1 MPAAISTLIK
11 NSDSVGKDYR
21 AGQQGGGRKRRVTFK
36 DVAGVDQAKLELVEV
51 VHFLKDR
58 SRFVDIGA
66 RLPKGILLSG
76 PPGK

>member
-11 NSDSVGKDYR
+11 NSDSVGKEHR